1 MYGVVTGV
9 MESGGYKMA
18 EASKRLSSS
27 IVMKSRMTHSL
38 HLLSL
43 SGLAYSEDV
52 EEDQVDGARLD
63 MEKEAVAA
71 VTWQKLL
78 VSHRL
83 MIK

>member
-18 EASKRLSSS
+18 VASKRLSSS

-38 HLLSL
+38 HLL

-78 VSHRL
+78 DSHRL
-83 MIK
+83 VIK